1 MKKILKEIQKHLMSA
16 TSYMIL
22 FVVPGGVFY
31 ALSIMINGKAEMP
44 AQGIAVELNQIGAAG
59 LALFIPVLGGYIA
72 YSIADKAG
80 IGPGF
85 IGAYLA
91 REVGAGFL
99 GGMLA
104 GFLAGYTVKALKKIK
119 LRKEY
124 RTLETIF
131 LYPLVGTLVSGG
143 AILFLFGKPLAVFMN
158 WMTARLN
165 GMSGISKVPLGLLL
179 GAMVGID
186 MGGPIN
192 KVAYTFAQTQ
202 VDTLPYLMGGI
213 GAAGAVPPIG
223 ICGEIS

>member
-104 GFLAGYTVKALKKIK
+104 GFLAGYTVKALKKKTTLK
-119 LRKEY
+119 LLK
-124 RTLETIF
+124 F
-131 LYPLVGTLVSGG
+131 
-143 AILFLFGKPLAVFMN
+143 
-158 WMTARLN
+158 RL
-165 GMSGISKVPLGLLL
+165 K
-179 GAMVGID
+179 
-186 MGGPIN
+186 
-192 KVAYTFAQTQ
+192 
-202 VDTLPYLMGGI
+202 
-213 GAAGAVPPIG
+213 
-223 ICGEIS
+223 